1 MRNTAWMF
9 AAALAAALP
18 LAPAMAADGDGLA
31 AASAQQQP
39 WARWQGRLS
48 LTTSSDPWRLG
59 VEGPAVKL
67 SGASLMGDY
76 YFSRSLTGPN
86 QLGGLRATS
95 GLIFGPRSVPSTGQP
110 GLATG
115 GSAFSIAS
123 RSVGRAATPYGNDPA
138 SDNATVPYLGV
149 GYTGLSARGGWAF
162 SADLG
167 VVGQGPANAG
177 RLGRSGSSGPTLDD
191 LVRDLR
197 MTPLIQLGVSYSF

>member
-9 AAALAAALP
+9 AAALAALP
-18 LAPAMAADGDGLA
+18 LAPATAADGDGLG
-31 AASAQQQP
+31 AASAQQLP

-48 LTTSSDPWRLG
+48 LVTSGDPWRLG

-67 SGASLMGDY
+67 SSASLMGDY
-76 YFSRSLTGPN
+76 YFSRPLTGPN

-95 GLIFGPRSVPSTGQP
+95 GLIFGPRSIPSTGQP
-110 GLATG
+110 GLAN

-123 RSVGRAATPYGNDPA
+123 RSFGRTPMPYGSESA
-138 SDNATVPYLGV
+138 SDNATLPYVGI

-167 VVGQGPANAG
+167 VVGQGPANAA
-177 RLGRSGSSGPTLDD
+177 RFGRSGSSGPTLDD

>member
-1 MRNTAWMF
+1 MRKTAWMF
-9 AAALAAALP
+9 AAALTALP
-18 LAPAMAADGDGLA
+18 LTPAMGADGDALA
-31 AASAQQQP
+31 TASVQQQT

-67 SGASLMGDY
+67 SSASLMGDY

-95 GLIFGPRSVPSTGQP
+95 GLIFGPRSMPSTGQP
-110 GLATG
+110 GLASG
-115 GSAFSIAS
+115 GSVFSIAS
-123 RSVGRAATPYGNDPA
+123 RPFGRTPMPYGTESANDI
-138 SDNATVPYLGV
+138 ATLPYLGI

-167 VVGQGPANAG
+167 VVGQGPTAAG
-177 RLGRSGSSGPTLDD
+177 RFGRSGSSGPTLDD

-197 MTPLIQLGVSYSF
+197 MRPLIQFGVSYSF